1 MSTYNVTAKR
11 WAQGWELHIEG
22 EGVTQVRTLNHADA
36 QVRNYLATMHDRDF
50 DDAEVH
56 VTPELGQLTERVVAA
71 RENTKAAEKAQRDAA
86 AEARQVARALRESGL
101 SVTDTAEV
109 LGVSRGRVSQ
119 LVNG

>member
-11 WAQGWELHIEG
+11 WAKGWELHIED
-22 EGVTQVRTLNHADA
+22 EGVTQVRTLDHAEA
-36 QVRNYLATMHDRDF
+36 QVRDYLATMHDRDF
-50 DDAEVH
+50 GDAEVR
-56 VTPELGQLTERVVAA
+56 VAPELGPLTERVSQA
-71 RENTKAAEKAQRDAA
+71 RKHTRDAEKAQREAA